1 MMPIKVGMCH
11 PGQLLCSEDL
21 FSNKIFISLENS
33 FRSNSTAVLVDCQ
46 VARAVILE

>member
-1 MMPIKVGMCH
+1 MTPIKVSMHH

-33 FRSNSTAVLVDCQ
+33 FRSSTAVLVDCQ